1 MEAVKAYYDGHAF
14 VPMFPVNVAK
24 DSLAIVTIL
33 DNTVRD
39 CSQKNYLQYAGE
51 LSNDTYQEL
60 TAILQDT
67 RKIDKDAW

>member
-24 DSLAIVTIL
+24 DRLAIVTIL
-33 DNTVRD
+33 DNVVKD
-39 CSQKNYLQYAGE
+39 DSQKNYLQYAGK

-67 RKIDKDAW
+67 RKIDKDGW